1 MEKLNKII
9 NYFIYLRKSSDSE
22 DRQVQSIE
30 AQKRELLAY
39 AKQKNLNI
47 LSIFEES
54 KSAKEP
60 GRPVFTEMIG
70 RINKGEANGLLVW
83 KINRLARNPVDGGT
97 ISWLLQQNILQ
108 NIQTIGQGYF
118 PTDNVIVMAVELG
131 VANQY
136 VRDLSTDTKR
146 GMRERAEKGLTHG
159 VAAIGYLND
168 LSAEPGD
175 RGWLVDKKRFGIIR
189 QLLEMFL
196 TGNHSVRSLLHVAN
210 EEMGL
215 RTPVRKRQG
224 GKPIAL
230 SYMYSILKNPV
241 YAGFFFIQ
249 DKRYE
254 LKKSIPRMISKE
266 QYWEM
271 EAMLGRNGRPCPSKN
286 KYSFPYTGRMKC
298 GTCGG
303 SVTAEH
309 KYQLICPE
317 CKLKFWYPNKSNCP
331 RCGIEIEKMENPKYL
346 HYIYYHC
353 TRKRNSKCHERS
365 VQEKDIDID
374 VASYFGENLEM
385 SPLLSDWCIKHIY
398 EIDRNEK
405 ENEFEQKMSWKNQ
418 KEANKQEYLELIRM
432 KTRNTIDEDDFSAL
446 KDDLKADMERIDK
459 VLAGYGETH
468 TEALKRAEKAFSMSV
483 GIAKVF
489 KSDKFDEK
497 TEALAELGSNLTLQ
511 GKKANVANKK
521 LISMITNGLLSAK
534 VINPAFE
541 PAKCKPTKGKTEP
554 FDSVRP
560 TLLRG

>member
-175 RGWLVDKKRFGIIR
+175 R
-189 QLLEMFL
+189 
-196 TGNHSVRSLLHVAN
+196 
-210 EEMGL
+210 
-215 RTPVRKRQG
+215 
-224 GKPIAL
+224 
-230 SYMYSILKNPV
+230 
-241 YAGFFFIQ
+241 
-249 DKRYE
+249 
-254 LKKSIPRMISKE
+254 
-266 QYWEM
+266 
-271 EAMLGRNGRPCPSKN
+271 
-286 KYSFPYTGRMKC
+286 
-298 GTCGG
+298 
-303 SVTAEH
+303 
-309 KYQLICPE
+309 
-317 CKLKFWYPNKSNCP
+317 
-331 RCGIEIEKMENPKYL
+331 
-346 HYIYYHC
+346 
-353 TRKRNSKCHERS
+353 
-365 VQEKDIDID
+365 
-374 VASYFGENLEM
+374 
-385 SPLLSDWCIKHIY
+385 
-398 EIDRNEK
+398 
-405 ENEFEQKMSWKNQ
+405 
-418 KEANKQEYLELIRM
+418 
-432 KTRNTIDEDDFSAL
+432 
-446 KDDLKADMERIDK
+446 
-459 VLAGYGETH
+459 
-468 TEALKRAEKAFSMSV
+468 
-483 GIAKVF
+483 
-489 KSDKFDEK
+489 
-497 TEALAELGSNLTLQ
+497 
-511 GKKANVANKK
+511 
-521 LISMITNGLLSAK
+521 
-534 VINPAFE
+534 
-541 PAKCKPTKGKTEP
+541 
-554 FDSVRP
+554 
-560 TLLRG
+560 